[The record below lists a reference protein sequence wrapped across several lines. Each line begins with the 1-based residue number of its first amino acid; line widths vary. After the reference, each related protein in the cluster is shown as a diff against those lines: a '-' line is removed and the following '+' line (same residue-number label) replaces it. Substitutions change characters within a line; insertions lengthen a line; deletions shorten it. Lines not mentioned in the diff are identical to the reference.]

1 MARGRQKAPLMTLTV
16 DQERDAC
23 QAIKRF
29 MADRFELDLGSF
41 EAAEVLEL
49 FAREIAPHYYNRAIF
64 DVQTQLKERFESIES
79 DLWALEKS

>member
-1 MARGRQKAPLMTLTV
+1 MSRAKQKPPLMTLSTE
-16 DQERDAC
+16 QERDAC
-23 QAIKRF
+23 LVLKRF
-29 MADRFELDLGSF
+29 MAERFELELGSF

-64 DVQTQLKERFESIES
+64 DVHTHLKERFESIES